1 MSRRISHD
9 RLFKQLI
16 STFFEDFMTL
26 FFPDAARHIDFSHL
40 AFLRQ
45 ELFTDVAGGDVRYV
59 DLLVETKLKGE
70 DGVIVVH
77 VETQAARQKDFHER
91 MFLYFSRLYGKLHK
105 RIVPVAVFAYR
116 RGEDEPDGFEMVFP
130 FMEVL
135 QFRFYA
141 LELGKLNWRAYAELE
156 NPVAAALLAKMGYG
170 EEERVQV
177 RLAFLR
183 MLGRLKVDEAKKR
196 LVAGFFETYM
206 PMEEGEEAMLKKE
219 LELLGPEEQE
229 PVFEGMLYWER
240 KGWERGREE
249 GRQEGRQEGLEEGR
263 REERRELARRMMAK
277 GMPEEDIR
285 ELTGLSAEEIA
296 RLRGGI

>member
-40 AFLRQ
+40 SFLRQ
-45 ELFTDVAGGDVRYV
+45 ELFTNVARGDVRYV

-77 VETQAARQKDFHER
+77 VETQASRQRDFHER
-91 MFLYFSRLYGKLHK
+91 MFVYFARLYEKLRK

-116 RGEDEPDGFEMVFP
+116 RGEDEPDGFEMKVP
-130 FMEVL
+130 FLEVL
-135 QFRFYA
+135 KFRFYA
-141 LELGKLNWRAYAELE
+141 LKLGKLNWRAYAELE
-156 NPVAAALLAKMGYG
+156 SPVAAALLAKMGYR

-196 LVAGFFETYM
+196 LVAGFFEAYM
-206 PMEEGEEAMLKKE
+206 PMEEGEEAMLRKE
-219 LELLGPEEQE
+219 LEALRPEERE

-249 GRQEGRQEGLEEGR
+249 GRQEGREEGR
-263 REERRELARRMMAK
+263 REERRELARRMLAK
-277 GMPEEDIR
+277 GMAEAEVA
-285 ELTGLSAEEIA
+285 ELTGLPAEEIA
-296 RLRGGI
+296 RLLGGG

>member
-9 RLFKQLI
+9 RLFKQLF

-40 AFLRQ
+40 SFLRQ
-45 ELFTDVAGGDVRYV
+45 ELFTDVARGDVRYV

-77 VETQAARQKDFHER
+77 VETQAARQRDFHER
-91 MFLYFSRLYGKLHK
+91 MFVYFARLYEKLRK
-105 RIVPVAVFAYR
+105 RIVPVAVFGYR
-116 RGEDEPDGFEMVFP
+116 RGEDEPDGFEMKVP
-130 FMEVL
+130 FLEVL

-156 NPVAAALLAKMGYG
+156 NPAAALLAKMGY
-170 EEERVQV
+170 EEGERVQV

-206 PMEEGEEAMLKKE
+206 PMEEGEEAMLRKE
-219 LELLGPEEQE
+219 LEALRPEERE

-240 KGWERGREE
+240 KGWERGR
-249 GRQEGRQEGLEEGR
+249 QEGREEGR
-263 REERRELARRMMAK
+263 REERRELARRMLAK
-277 GMPEEDIR
+277 GMAKEEVA
-285 ELTGLSAEEIA
+285 ELTGLSPEEIA
-296 RLRGGI
+296 QLRGG

>member
-1 MSRRISHD
+1 MPQRISHD

-77 VETQAARQKDFHER
+77 VETQAARQRDFHER
-91 MFLYFSRLYGKLHK
+91 MFVYFARLYEKLRK

-130 FMEVL
+130 FLEVL
-135 QFRFYA
+135 TFRFYA

-156 NPVAAALLAKMGYG
+156 SPVAAALLAKMGYG
-170 EEERVQV
+170 EAERVQV

-183 MLGRLKVDEAKKR
+183 MLGRLQVDEARKR

-206 PMEEGEEAMLKKE
+206 PMEEGEEAMLRKE
-219 LELLGPEEQE
+219 LEALRPEERE

-240 KGWERGREE
+240 KGWERGRQEGWEE
-249 GRQEGRQEGLEEGR
+249 GRKRLLEA
-263 REERRELARRMMAK
+263 ARRMLAK
-277 GMPEEDIR
+277 GMPEPEVR
-285 ELTGLSAEEIA
+285 ELTGLSEEELA
-296 RLRGGI
+296 GLRPNGTTGEV